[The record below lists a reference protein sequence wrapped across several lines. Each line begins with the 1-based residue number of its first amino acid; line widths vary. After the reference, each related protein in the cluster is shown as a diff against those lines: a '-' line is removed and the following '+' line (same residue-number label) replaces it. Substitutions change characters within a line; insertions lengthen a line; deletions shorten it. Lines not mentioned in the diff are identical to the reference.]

1 MIDLSSLKITE
12 QEKKALNEWVG
23 FFSYKPT
30 WQFNQLIN
38 CEEKFICLFTG
49 NQSFKTSGVAMYNVM
64 SILGILPVEKKNIRP
79 TDPVRILRFAS
90 ERLPGEGGDNNREI
104 KNTQYPE
111 FKKWLPPSLIK
122 KDITSK
128 VPVMSI
134 RDPQGGSDIIVEFV
148 SFTQSVQAQAGVQR
162 RRIWIDEHCLA
173 KGQRVLMSNGIWRP
187 IEDIKINDELICET
201 IGGFGSRQ
209 RTNIVS
215 NVWSNGLKDVYK
227 VKCQK
232 GIEFECTDNHRIMV
246 PSIGKSE
253 YKMLKDLSK
262 GDYIKCN
269 LSDIEGEKTL
279 ENWQLVLTAIM
290 LGDGN
295 STQDIAMFSCANPD
309 LVEDVKKYLP
319 EDLEIKKRKQETRC
333 STYTIIRKK
342 RTGHYNKFISFL
354 KEQNL
359 WGKKADT
366 KFVPDIFFTQTKED
380 ISLFLKYLYAT
391 DGWASGH
398 MIGYC
403 STSKKLSEDV
413 HFLLR
418 RLGIR
423 STIQIKKQNG
433 NWKKQYWVAIT
444 QSKDV
449 IQFINKVSIACK
461 EKYINKVKVEA
472 ERRLNVRTIHKDKK
486 PKNKV
491 KIISIERIGK
501 KEVFDIEMQE
511 NKRSP
516 RNNFLIQGGVVVHN
530 CSRSFYE
537 EQLPRLLAADGDMMF
552 TLTPA
557 QDYLDWEYDEF
568 YERARRI
575 IRTPS
580 IVKYE
585 WEHNKEKH
593 DPVELTGHQSNI
605 VIIMAATDD
614 NPVLDK
620 QTVENMYA
628 MFSDPE
634 VVAVRRYGQ
643 FKQISGKVFKAMDK
657 RIHVIS
663 KDKYFPNGMPYDW
676 IHARGIDYHENNPWA
691 VGWIALSPT
700 NEVFIYNELLPSS
713 EMVSLDIATAIA
725 SKSGDYKY
733 SLNLIDPL
741 AAKKQANTG
750 MSVVDDL
757 NRYFYEFQKDGFGT
771 GGYWRTW
778 DTKSTRGR
786 DEIRSR
792 LNNSKLVG
800 VPFNNK
806 ITRDGRSIHLPTIWI
821 LDNCRLAAEYMYQWR
836 REEWASRDATL
847 IKDNKD
853 EVQQKWSHFNMI
865 WEAMFKTPTFSI
877 NRYVGSAVNSRPQPY
892 QNYMRR

>member
-23 FFSYKPT
+23 FFSFKPT

-49 NQSFKTSGVAMYNVM
+49 NQAMKTSAVAMYNVM

-79 TDPVRILRFAS
+79 TDPIRIIRFAS

-162 RRIWIDEHCLA
+162 RRIWIDEH
-173 KGQRVLMSNGIWRP
+173 
-187 IEDIKINDELICET
+187 
-201 IGGFGSRQ
+201 
-209 RTNIVS
+209 
-215 NVWSNGLKDVYK
+215 
-227 VKCQK
+227 
-232 GIEFECTDNHRIMV
+232 
-246 PSIGKSE
+246 
-253 YKMLKDLSK
+253 
-262 GDYIKCN
+262 
-269 LSDIEGEKTL
+269 
-279 ENWQLVLTAIM
+279 
-290 LGDGN
+290 
-295 STQDIAMFSCANPD
+295 
-309 LVEDVKKYLP
+309 
-319 EDLEIKKRKQETRC
+319 
-333 STYTIIRKK
+333 
-342 RTGHYNKFISFL
+342 
-354 KEQNL
+354 
-359 WGKKADT
+359 
-366 KFVPDIFFTQTKED
+366 
-380 ISLFLKYLYAT
+380 
-391 DGWASGH
+391 
-398 MIGYC
+398 
-403 STSKKLSEDV
+403 
-413 HFLLR
+413 
-418 RLGIR
+418 
-423 STIQIKKQNG
+423 
-433 NWKKQYWVAIT
+433 
-444 QSKDV
+444 
-449 IQFINKVSIACK
+449 
-461 EKYINKVKVEA
+461 
-472 ERRLNVRTIHKDKK
+472 
-486 PKNKV
+486 
-491 KIISIERIGK
+491 
-501 KEVFDIEMQE
+501 
-511 NKRSP
+511 
-516 RNNFLIQGGVVVHN
+516 

-663 KDKYFPNGMPYDW
+663 KDKYFQNGIPSDW

-836 REEWASRDATL
+836 REEWTSRDATL